1 MVLLR
6 EFQSVLPRSSL
17 LTFYKTFICGHFDYA
32 DVVCNQS
39 YKSLLHEKLDSIQ
52 YNVALAVTGAI
63 WGSSSEKLY
72 PELGLEPLQNKRWF
86 RKLCQFYKI
95 LKNKSRRYRFNII
108 PTKSRVHNTRYCDN
122 IPLLKGATK
131 L

>member
-1 MVLLR
+1 MLLR

-32 DVVCNQS
+32 DVVYNQS
-39 YKSLLHEKLDSIQ
+39 YKSLFHEKLDSIQ
-52 YNVALAVTGAI
+52 YNVALAVTGAL
-63 WGSSSEKLY
+63 WGSASEKLY
-72 PELGLEPLQNKRWF
+72 PELGLESLQNKRWF